1 MSKMVMIPSYARRI
15 NGLIPVDFRQ
25 MIRNVT
31 RSFVLLPVCAVVAD
45 LMCHLCLAMVP
56 RDLVSHCGSFYD
68 GAINTWHPYC
78 WSQKAYMSFVIK
90 VIFIM
95 QKVFLLYSYE
105 QIRFEN
111 KFIQTSKGMLGPKET
126 WSLFKYY

>member
-45 LMCHLCLAMVP
+45 LMCHLCLATVP

-68 GAINTWHPYC
+68 GAINTW
-78 WSQKAYMSFVIK
+78 A
-90 VIFIM
+90 
-95 QKVFLLYSYE
+95 
-105 QIRFEN
+105 
-111 KFIQTSKGMLGPKET
+111 
-126 WSLFKYY
+126 KYLHFDRVCPLHVRACVYRCPQRPGRVDRNSWGWCYRPL